1 MKLFYSAIFT
11 ILLIFSSYESKAE
24 DAVMIIRFN
33 KEIVNYKKP
42 LQKVIGS
49 TLSAKSDAFF
59 DIVSIVP
66 ETDSSRIN
74 RKNKTQSVFYSNK
87 VVDVL
92 RDSGIGPDNIRI
104 TFQNSDLVRDSEVHI
119 FVR

>member
-11 ILLIFSSYESKAE
+11 ILLIFSSVESKAE

-33 KEIVNYKKP
+33 KEMVNYKKP

-49 TLSAKSDAFF
+49 TLNVKSDAFF

-66 ETDSSRIN
+66 ETNSSRVN
-74 RKNKTQSVFYSNK
+74 RRNKTQSAFYSNN

-92 RDSGIGPDNIRI
+92 RESGIGPDNIRI
-104 TFQNSDLVRDSEVHI
+104 TFQDSDLVKNSEVHI